1 MSIESITGLKVAE
14 YLLEI
19 KAVELNPNHPFTWAS
34 GLRSPIYCDNRKILS
49 YPTIRKAVAQAFVDI
64 IATFENQPDIIAG
77 VATGGI
83 GIGALV
89 ADLMNLPF
97 IYVRSEAKKHGMGN
111 QVEGICPEGSKVMVI
126 EDLISTGKSSLA
138 AIDALIEKKANVIGM
153 VAIFSYL
160 FNESKEKFSRYP
172 FVVKTLS
179 NYDFLLE
186 QAVVSNYLAAQQL
199 ETLRGWKNNPAQWSS
214 QFDQTL

>member
-1 MSIESITGLKVAE
+1 MSIETITGLKVAE

-19 KAVELNPNHPFTWAS
+19 KAVQLNPTHPFTWAS

-49 YPTIRKAVAQAFVDI
+49 YPTIRKSVAQAFADVI
-64 IATFENQPDIIAG
+64 GTFEQQPAIIAG

-138 AIDALIEKKANVIGM
+138 AIDALQEKKAHVIGM

-160 FNESKEKFSRYP
+160 FPESKEKFSRYP

-179 NYDFLLE
+179 HYDFLLE
-186 QAVVSNYLAAQQL
+186 QAVVSNYLAPHQM
-199 ETLRGWKNNPAQWSS
+199 ETLKAWKDNPAQWSA

>member
-14 YLLEI
+14 YLLQIE
-19 KAVELNPNHPFTWAS
+19 AVKLNPNQPFTWAS

-49 YPTIRKAVAQAFVDI
+49 YPDIRKSVAQSFVDI
-64 IATFENQPDIIAG
+64 IHTFDEKPEIIAG

-83 GIGALV
+83 GIGALI

-126 EDLISTGKSSLA
+126 EDLISTGKSSIA
-138 AIDALIEKKANVIGM
+138 AIDALIEKKADVIGM
-153 VAIFSYL
+153 VAIFTYQ
-160 FNESKEKFSRYP
+160 FNESKDKFSHYP

-186 QAVVSNYLAAQQL
+186 QAVISNYLAPQQI
-199 ETLRGWKNNPAQWSS
+199 EALRDWKLNPVQWSA
-214 QFDQTL
+214 QFDSSL

>member
-1 MSIESITGLKVAE
+1 M
-14 YLLEI
+14 
-19 KAVELNPNHPFTWAS
+19 
-34 GLRSPIYCDNRKILS
+34 
-49 YPTIRKAVAQAFVDI
+49 AQAFVDI

-138 AIDALIEKKANVIGM
+138 AIDALIEKKVNVIGM